1 MRMIAVILSLGLL
14 MSIEGACAQ
23 NTRSK
28 TYSVSVSVH
37 SGLPKLTEDQIKEIL
52 ANASK
57 MLQKPGHVDQPGNV
71 ACKITFALKGPVRN
85 FSSPPA
91 KVRMRDLDAVHR
103 IDSDVSDVD
112 FHVQVV
118 EKINEYCRFPDSTIS
133 STNPDGLGF
142 AGCSFPPNFRSI
154 IVTHPATHTDP
165 RNPSQNLAAGTF
177 PDHVLWAHEFG
188 HLTGLGHRGG
198 TDQNALM
205 TACPLNVQF
214 PANAVEE
221 VQVSQQDCDCLMSG
235 PGFGQNGS
243 CPLGVPTQAP
253 VCGHPH

>member
-1 MRMIAVILSLGLL
+1 MRMIAAILSLSLL
-14 MSIEGACAQ
+14 MSIEAACAQ

-57 MLQKPGHVDQPGNV
+57 MLQKPGHVDKPGNV
-71 ACKITFALKGPVRN
+71 ACNITFTLKGPVRS

-91 KVRMRDLDAVHR
+91 KVRMRDLDEVHR
-103 IDSDVSDVD
+103 IDSNISDVD

-118 EKINEYCRFPDSTIS
+118 EKINEYCRFPDS
-133 STNPDGLGF
+133 PDGLGF

-154 IVTHPATHTDP
+154 IVTHPATHTD
-165 RNPSQNLAAGTF
+165 RQHPSQNLPEGTF

-188 HLTGLGHRGG
+188 HLTGLGHFDGANPHQ
-198 TDQNALM
+198 DELM
-205 TACPLNVQF
+205 TACPLNDEF

-221 VQVSQQDCDCLMSG
+221 VHVSKEDCDCLMSG

-243 CPLGVPTQAP
+243 CPLGVPAQRP
-253 VCGHPH
+253 VCAHPH